1 MKILN
6 KVSIKNLK
14 FNKKRTISTIIGIIL
29 SVALICAVATMAIS
43 LQATLVQEAVDTAG
57 YYHLKLSNIT
67 NDNLKT
73 LQNNR
78 DIKSIYTI
86 YENGYGELQNMKSDS
101 KPYLKLLSMN
111 RTTFEYLKFNLIEGK
126 FPKDSNEIIIA
137 SNMINKRDGEP
148 YKIGDKIK
156 LDLGQRTT
164 LDGEKLYSHNPY
176 IENEEKISEAETSE
190 VTIVGIMERPSSIH
204 EGYNDPGYTAIT
216 TNNNE
221 GNKIAYIA
229 LNNPKQYEKSIAEIL
244 GVSEIDDL
252 AQAKGETK
260 YEEFEINEELLKW
273 EVFKFSD
280 STISMIYTVA
290 AVVVI
295 IIIFT
300 SVFCIRNSFAIA
312 TAEKTKMY
320 GMLASIGAT
329 KKQIRK
335 NVIFEGLILGTVGIP
350 LGILSGI
357 FACFVLVKIVNAV
370 IGEYLFARTGAM
382 VLEISIL
389 PIILSAILGIV
400 TIYLSSISSAK
411 KASKV
416 SPIENLRNSNDIKIK
431 NKKLK
436 VPKIIQK
443 IFKTGGVLAY
453 KNLKRSKKKYRTTV
467 ISIAVSVCIFISMN
481 SLLTYAF
488 GLTGVYYKDYNYN
501 LILYNSEGIL
511 EQNKNSI
518 LAIEGIDEY
527 FINYRNPNSIR
538 ISDKSK
544 VNEEDGFIYNVDY
557 YYSKE
562 KNEEIFTNGP
572 KVANL
577 WLVGLD
583 DNTFQKYCKKA
594 GLDYNKVKKD
604 GILCDLVQYL
614 EEDNASIKQTRRY
627 KYKAGDTITGKFEDK
642 EINVKVGAVT
652 ETQPYGKETVFYD
665 GGYIVFDVDE
675 FKDIEFE
682 LNAILINTEDTSK
695 IMDEVEK
702 IHSGIERTDIQ
713 ESEKAEKS
721 MILIVS
727 IFLYGFITVITL
739 IGITNIFN
747 TITSNMELRQKEFA
761 MLKSIGMT
769 KKEFNRMIR
778 LETLFYG
785 TKSLIYGIAS
795 GLLATFALY
804 KAFSIKLDSG
814 IKIPYEPILISIIG
828 VFVLVFII
836 MKYSINKINKQ
847 NTIETIRKE
856 NI

>member
-29 SVALICAVATMAIS
+29 SVALICAVATMAVS

-78 DIKSIYTI
+78 DVKSIYTI
-86 YENGYGELQNMKSDS
+86 YENGYGKLDGMKSDS

-126 FPKDSNEIIIA
+126 FPQDSNEIVIT
-137 SNMINKRDGEP
+137 SNMVKRKEGIE

-156 LDLGQRTT
+156 LDLGKRTT

-176 IENEEKISEAETSE
+176 IEDEEKISEAETSE
-190 VTIVGIMERPSSIH
+190 FTIVGIMERPSSMQ
-204 EGYNDPGYTAIT
+204 EGYSDPGYTAIT
-216 TNNNE
+216 TNRNE
-221 GNKIAYIA
+221 ENKIAYIA

-244 GVSEIDDL
+244 GVSKIDDL
-252 AQAKGETK
+252 AQSKEETK

-290 AVVVI
+290 TVVVI

-320 GMLASIGAT
+320 GMLASVGAT

-335 NVIFEGLILGTVGIP
+335 SVIFEGLILGVVGIP
-350 LGILSGI
+350 IGILSGI
-357 FACFVLVKIVNAV
+357 FACFVLVKIVNIV

-382 VLEISIL
+382 VLKISIL
-389 PIILSAILGIV
+389 PIILSAILGII
-400 TIYLSSISSAK
+400 TIYLSSMSSAR

-416 SPIENLRNSNDIKIK
+416 SPIENLRNSNDIKMK
-431 NKKLK
+431 SKKLK

-453 KNLKRSKKKYRTTV
+453 KNLKRSKKKYRATV

-501 LILYNSEGIL
+501 LILYNSDGIL
-511 EQNKNSI
+511 EQNKNSV
-518 LAIEGIDEY
+518 LALEGIDEY

-562 KNEEIFTNGP
+562 KNEEIFTGGP
-572 KVANL
+572 EVSNL
-577 WLVGLD
+577 WLIGLD

-594 GLDYNKVKKD
+594 DLDYNKVKKD
-604 GILCDLVQYL
+604 GILCDLVEYR
-614 EEDNASIKQTRRY
+614 EDKKSSIKQIRRY
-627 KYKAGDTITGKFEDK
+627 KYKPGDTITGKYEDK

-652 ETQPYGKETVFYD
+652 ETAPYGKEATFYD
-665 GGYIVFDVDE
+665 GGYIVFNVDE

-785 TKSLIYGIAS
+785 TKSLLYGIVL
-795 GLLATFALY
+795 GLGATFALY

>member
-29 SVALICAVATMAIS
+29 SVALICAVATMAVS
-43 LQATLVQEAVDTAG
+43 LQATLVQETVDTAG

-78 DIKSIYTI
+78 DVKSIYTI
-86 YENGYGELQNMKSDS
+86 YENGYGKLDGMKTDS

-111 RTTFEYLKFNLIEGK
+111 GTTFEYLKFKLIEGK
-126 FPKDSNEIIIA
+126 FPKDSNEIVIA
-137 SNMINKRDGEP
+137 SNMVKRKEGIE

-156 LDLGQRTT
+156 LDLGKRTT

-176 IENEEKISEAETSE
+176 IEDEEKISEAETSE
-190 VTIVGIMERPSSIH
+190 FTIVGIMERPSSIH
-204 EGYNDPGYTAIT
+204 EGYSDPGYTAIT

-229 LNNPKQYEKSIAEIL
+229 LNNPKQYEKSIPEIL

-252 AQAKGETK
+252 AQAKEETK

-290 AVVVI
+290 TVVVI

-320 GMLASIGAT
+320 GMLASVGAT
-329 KKQIRK
+329 RKQIRK
-335 NVIFEGLILGTVGIP
+335 NVIFEGLILGTIGIP
-350 LGILSGI
+350 IGILSGI
-357 FACFVLVKIVNAV
+357 FACFVLVKIVNIV

-382 VLEISIL
+382 VLKISIL
-389 PIILSAILGIV
+389 PIILSVILGII
-400 TIYLSSISSAK
+400 TIYLSSMSSAR

-416 SPIENLRNSNDIKIK
+416 SPIENLRNSNDIKMK
-431 NKKLK
+431 SKKLK
-436 VPKIIQK
+436 VPKLIEK

-467 ISIAVSVCIFISMN
+467 ISIAVSVCIFVSMN

-501 LILYNSEGIL
+501 LILYNSEGVL
-511 EQNKNSI
+511 EQNKNSV
-518 LAIEGIDEY
+518 LALEGIDEY

-544 VNEEDGFIYNVDY
+544 VNDEDGFCYNVDY

-562 KNEEIFTNGP
+562 KNEEIFTQGP
-572 KVANL
+572 EVANL
-577 WLVGLD
+577 WLIGLD

-594 GLDYNKVKKD
+594 GLEYNKVKKD
-604 GILCDLVQYL
+604 GILCDLV
-614 EEDNASIKQTRRY
+614 ECREDKKSTIKQIRRY
-627 KYKAGDTITGKFEDK
+627 KYKTGDTITGKYEDK

-652 ETQPYGKETVFYD
+652 ETPPYGKETVWYD
-665 GGYIVFDVDE
+665 GGYIVFNVDE

-682 LNAILINTEDTSK
+682 LNAILIKTEDTSK
-695 IMDEVEK
+695 LMEEVEK

-778 LETLFYG
+778 LETIFYG
-785 TKSLIYGIAS
+785 AKALIYGIAL
-795 GLLATFALY
+795 GLLGTLAIY
-804 KAFSIKLDSG
+804 KAFAVKLDSG
-814 IKIPYEPILISIIG
+814 MQIPVTPIIISVVG
-828 VFVLVFII
+828 VFVLISII
-836 MKYSINKINKQ
+836 MKYSIYKINKQ

>member
-1 MKILN
+1 
-6 KVSIKNLK
+6 
-14 FNKKRTISTIIGIIL
+14 
-29 SVALICAVATMAIS
+29 
-43 LQATLVQEAVDTAG
+43 
-57 YYHLKLSNIT
+57 
-67 NDNLKT
+67 
-73 LQNNR
+73 
-78 DIKSIYTI
+78 
-86 YENGYGELQNMKSDS
+86 
-101 KPYLKLLSMN
+101 
-111 RTTFEYLKFNLIEGK
+111 
-126 FPKDSNEIIIA
+126 
-137 SNMINKRDGEP
+137 
-148 YKIGDKIK
+148 
-156 LDLGQRTT
+156 
-164 LDGEKLYSHNPY
+164 
-176 IENEEKISEAETSE
+176 
-190 VTIVGIMERPSSIH
+190 
-204 EGYNDPGYTAIT
+204 
-216 TNNNE
+216 
-221 GNKIAYIA
+221 
-229 LNNPKQYEKSIAEIL
+229 
-244 GVSEIDDL
+244 
-252 AQAKGETK
+252 
-260 YEEFEINEELLKW
+260 
-273 EVFKFSD
+273 
-280 STISMIYTVA
+280 
-290 AVVVI
+290 
-295 IIIFT
+295 
-300 SVFCIRNSFAIA
+300 
-312 TAEKTKMY
+312 
-320 GMLASIGAT
+320 
-329 KKQIRK
+329 
-335 NVIFEGLILGTVGIP
+335 
-350 LGILSGI
+350 
-357 FACFVLVKIVNAV
+357 
-370 IGEYLFARTGAM
+370 
-382 VLEISIL
+382 
-389 PIILSAILGIV
+389 
-400 TIYLSSISSAK
+400 
-411 KASKV
+411 
-416 SPIENLRNSNDIKIK
+416 
-431 NKKLK
+431 
-436 VPKIIQK
+436 
-443 IFKTGGVLAY
+443 
-453 KNLKRSKKKYRTTV
+453 
-467 ISIAVSVCIFISMN
+467 MN

-544 VNEEDGFIYNVDY
+544 INEEDGFAYNVDY

-572 KVANL
+572 EVANL
-577 WLVGLD
+577 RLVGLD

-594 GLDYNKVKKD
+594 GIDYNKVKKD

-614 EEDNASIKQTRRY
+614 EEDKASIKQTRRY

-652 ETQPYGKETVFYD
+652 ETPPYGKETVFYD

-713 ESEKAEKS
+713 ESEEAEKS
-721 MILIVS
+721 MVLIIS

-785 TKSLIYGIAS
+785 TKSLIYGIAL

>member
-14 FNKKRTISTIIGIIL
+14 FNKKRTVSTIIGIIL
-29 SVALICAVATMAIS
+29 SVALICAVATMAVS
-43 LQATLVQEAVDTAG
+43 LQATLVQETVSRTG

-78 DIKSIYTI
+78 DVKSIYTI
-86 YENGYGELQNMKSDS
+86 YENGYGKLHDMKIDS

-137 SNMINKRDGEP
+137 SNMTNKRDGEP

-156 LDLGQRTT
+156 LDLGKRTT

-190 VTIVGIMERPSSIH
+190 YTIVGIMERPSSIQ
-204 EGYNDPGYTAIT
+204 EGYSDPGYTAIT
-216 TNNNE
+216 TNKNE

-229 LNNPKQYEKSIAEIL
+229 LNDPKQYEKSISEIL
-244 GVSEIDDL
+244 GVSEIGDL

-273 EVFKFSD
+273 EVFKFSN
-280 STISMIYTVA
+280 STISMIYTVVTV
-290 AVVVI
+290 VVVI
-295 IIIFT
+295 IVFT

-312 TAEKTKMY
+312 TAEKIKMY

-370 IGEYLFARTGAM
+370 IGEYLFASTGSM

-389 PIILSAILGIV
+389 PIVLSAILGIV
-400 TIYLSSISSAK
+400 TIYLSSITSAK

-572 KVANL
+572 EVANL

-594 GLDYNKVKKD
+594 GLDYRE
-604 GILCDLVQYL
+604 I
-614 EEDNASIKQTRRY
+614 RR
-627 KYKAGDTITGKFEDK
+627 
-642 EINVKVGAVT
+642 
-652 ETQPYGKETVFYD
+652 
-665 GGYIVFDVDE
+665 
-675 FKDIEFE
+675 
-682 LNAILINTEDTSK
+682 
-695 IMDEVEK
+695 
-702 IHSGIERTDIQ
+702 
-713 ESEKAEKS
+713 
-721 MILIVS
+721 
-727 IFLYGFITVITL
+727 
-739 IGITNIFN
+739 
-747 TITSNMELRQKEFA
+747 
-761 MLKSIGMT
+761 
-769 KKEFNRMIR
+769 
-778 LETLFYG
+778 
-785 TKSLIYGIAS
+785 
-795 GLLATFALY
+795 
-804 KAFSIKLDSG
+804 
-814 IKIPYEPILISIIG
+814 
-828 VFVLVFII
+828 
-836 MKYSINKINKQ
+836 
-847 NTIETIRKE
+847 
-856 NI
+856 

>member
-190 VTIVGIMERPSSIH
+190 FTIVGIMERPSSIH

-370 IGEYLFARTGAM
+370 IGEYLFASTGSM

-389 PIILSAILGIV
+389 PIVLSAILGIV
-400 TIYLSSISSAK
+400 TIYLSSITSAK

-518 LAIEGIDEY
+518 LALEGIDEY

-544 VNEEDGFIYNVDY
+544 INEEDGFAYNVDY

-572 KVANL
+572 EVANL
-577 WLVGLD
+577 RLVGLD

-594 GLDYNKVKKD
+594 GIDYNKVKKD

-614 EEDNASIKQTRRY
+614 EEDKASIKQTRRY

-652 ETQPYGKETVFYD
+652 ETPPYGKETVFYD

-713 ESEKAEKS
+713 ESEEAEKS
-721 MILIVS
+721 MVLIIS